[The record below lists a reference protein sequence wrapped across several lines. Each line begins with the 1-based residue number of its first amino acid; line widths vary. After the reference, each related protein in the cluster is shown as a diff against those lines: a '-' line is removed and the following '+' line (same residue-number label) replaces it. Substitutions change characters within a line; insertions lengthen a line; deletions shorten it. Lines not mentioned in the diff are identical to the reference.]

1 MSLAELLRSGIRAL
15 VPLAAAIVATPAAAQ
30 SHPGA
35 HAPGS
40 GGQLISDTLHAAS
53 LASNRYGD
61 SPNRAVL
68 VYLPP
73 SYDRVPAK
81 RYPVVYL
88 LHGFG
93 SLDGLWLRLIPVRA
107 RMDSLVA
114 AGAAR
119 EMIIV
124 MPDAQNAL
132 GGSFYLNSATT
143 GDWDDFIASDLV
155 RYIDAKYR
163 TLPRAASRGLA
174 GFSMG
179 GYGALAVGMRHA
191 GTVFGALY
199 AMSPCCA
206 DTLGAFP
213 APVVDRLASV
223 RSLSDARRLTPPLD
237 GMLAFA
243 AAASPDSLRP
253 PLYLDLPYVRSGS
266 GVARVDATAAEW
278 NAHSLIDMVPRFARE
293 LKQLRGLAFDIGR
306 SDEGGSSAVIQLDT
320 VLTSAGVPHTF
331 ELFDGTHMSR
341 ADERFTRHL
350 LLFFSGTL
358 DFGRFQHDRPALR
371 RPASAWALRQR

>member
-1 MSLAELLRSGIRAL
+1 MPPIDPHRSSIRGAL
-15 VPLAAAIVATPAAAQ
+15 ITLTMALAATSAAAQ
-30 SHPGA
+30 SHPA
-35 HAPGS
+35 MHAPPSAGR
-40 GGQLISDTLHAAS
+40 LVFDTVHAVS
-53 LASNRYGD
+53 LLSNRYGD
-61 SPNRAVL
+61 SPDRETL

-73 SYDRVPAK
+73 SYDHSRAR

-88 LHGFG
+88 LHGYG
-93 SLDGLWLRLIPVRA
+93 SLEGLWLRLIPVRA
-107 RMDSLVA
+107 HMDSLIGTGTVH
-114 AGAAR
+114 
-119 EMIIV
+119 EMILV

-143 GDWDDFIASDLV
+143 GDWDDFIATDLV
-155 RYIDAKYR
+155 RYIDARYR

-206 DTLGAFP
+206 EPLGALP
-213 APVVDRLASV
+213 AAVVDRLASV
-223 RSLSDARRLTPPLD
+223 RSVSDARHLPAPLD

-253 PLYLDLPYVRSGS
+253 PLYLDLPYVRSDS
-266 GVARVDATAAEW
+266 GVERVEATAAEW
-278 NAHSLIDMVPRFARE
+278 DALSLEGMLPHFTHG

-306 SDEGGSSAVIQLDT
+306 SDEGGSSAVIRLDT
-320 VLTSAGVPHTF
+320 LFTSARVPHTF

-341 ADERFTRHL
+341 ADERFTVRL
-350 LLFFSGTL
+350 LPFFSRTL
-358 DFGRFQHDRPALR
+358 DFGGKR
-371 RPASAWALRQR
+371 